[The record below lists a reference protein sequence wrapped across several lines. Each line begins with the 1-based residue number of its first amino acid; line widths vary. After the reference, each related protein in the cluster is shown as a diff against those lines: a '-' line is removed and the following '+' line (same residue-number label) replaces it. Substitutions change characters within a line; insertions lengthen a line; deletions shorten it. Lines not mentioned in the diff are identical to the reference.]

1 MKIKYIIITLA
12 IVFLSFGNAQATS
25 NPGSGGMTFNKGTYQ
40 VYETGSL
47 FVNMGAIGGT
57 AICPNDAVYT
67 ITIPRSMR
75 LNETTAEL
83 QQSLNTQTGGLVFS
97 VISNMIDGTGVT
109 TIILGT
115 PNGIPGSTNWD
126 IILPVIGFMQSG
138 LLQALLS
145 IEPNA
150 SCAGGNLQSGDDN
163 QSSPV
168 IVSGFL
174 PVTLTSFNATVINCK
189 TQLNW
194 KTSAEDNLKNYE
206 LEMSTDG
213 INYDLLTTVDAKGVN
228 GKGSNYS
235 YSYTAKNGTTYYRL
249 KSVDLN
255 SSYAFSNVAKVTKD
269 CGKVSVNVYP
279 NPASELISIDIN
291 NFADNDKMIGV
302 LYNLS
307 GAEVSRYYLNNAN
320 TQIRVSDFTS
330 GVYYLKVSG
339 KELNETIEVVIK

>member
-1 MKIKYIIITLA
+1 MKIKYIIIILG
-12 IVFLSFGNAQATS
+12 IVLLSFDKAQADS
-25 NPGSGGMTFNKGTYQ
+25 NPGSTGMTFNKATYQ
-40 VYETGSL
+40 VFETGIL
-47 FVNMGAIGGT
+47 TINMGAIGGT
-57 AICPNDAVYT
+57 AICAGDAIYN
-67 ITIPRSMR
+67 INIPRSMR
-75 LNETTAEL
+75 LNQTTAEL
-83 QQSLNTQTGGLVFS
+83 QQSINTQTGGPVFTVS
-97 VISNMIDGTGVT
+97 SNTINGSGT
-109 TIILGT
+109 TIITLDIL
-115 PNGIPGSTNWD
+115 NGLPGNTDWD
-126 IILPVIGFMQSG
+126 LVFPVIGFMQSTSLNAIIG
-138 LLQALLS
+138 
-145 IEPNA
+145 IEPNVT
-150 SCAGGNLQSGDDN
+150 CAGGNLSPLDDN

-168 IVSGFL
+168 VVSGFL
-174 PVTLTSFNATVINCK
+174 PVTLTSFNAAVINCK
-189 TQLNW
+189 TELSWN
-194 KTSAEDNLKNYE
+194 TSAEDNLKNYE

-307 GAEVSRYYLNNAN
+307 GAEVSRYYLNNAT
-320 TQIRVSDFTS
+320 TQIRVSDFTG